1 MKDDIDTIILEAL
14 SFYTPMTKEQ
24 LILDLDSKKIRA
36 FPQLNL
42 ELLEKRLSYFVKK
55 KTSKMIVTEG
65 EKTYIKL
72 YPKKRSPFFR
82 FLNFYLVGQIKKML
96 KSLRP

>member
-1 MKDDIDTIILEAL
+1 MKNAIDPILLEAL

-36 FPQLNL
+36 IPELNL
-42 ELLEKRLSYFVKK
+42 ELLEKRLNYFVKK
-55 KTSKMIVTEG
+55 KKFKIMVTEG

-72 YPKKRSPFFR
+72 YPKKRGT
-82 FLNFYLVGQIKKML
+82 FYRILKFYSIGQIKKML
-96 KSLRP
+96 KRLRL

>member
-1 MKDDIDTIILEAL
+1 MKNDIDTIILEAL

-36 FPQLNL
+36 IPQLDL

-55 KTSKMIVTEG
+55 KKSKIIVTEG

-72 YPKKRSPFFR
+72 YPKKRGTFYRNF
-82 FLNFYLVGQIKKML
+82 NFYFIGQIKKML
-96 KSLRP
+96 KGLRS